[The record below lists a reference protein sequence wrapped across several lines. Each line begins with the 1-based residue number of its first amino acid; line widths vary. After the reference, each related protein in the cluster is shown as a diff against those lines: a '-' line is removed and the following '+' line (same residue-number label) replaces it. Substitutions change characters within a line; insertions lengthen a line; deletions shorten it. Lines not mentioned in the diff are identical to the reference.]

1 MCAACGHRHL
11 ATCVCS
17 CDMMIIEVT
26 HALLAP
32 WAGVTDRVLSTRGAP
47 RAAAGGCVE
56 RDRETRREIAS
67 SAEIIA
73 TWPYAPAGGM
83 ARKTTHERYLGH
95 RRSSQSEELTTRTC
109 IAPARCA
116 ARK

>member
-47 RAAAGGCVE
+47 RAAAGGGVE
-56 RDRETRREIAS
+56 RS
-67 SAEIIA
+67 
-73 TWPYAPAGGM
+73 
-83 ARKTTHERYLGH
+83 
-95 RRSSQSEELTTRTC
+95 
-109 IAPARCA
+109 
-116 ARK
+116 

>member
-47 RAAAGGCVE
+47 RRRRRVCRE
-56 RDRETRREIAS
+56 RSRDPTRDRELSGDHRHVALCSRWWHGSKDNSREVS
-67 SAEIIA
+67 G
-73 TWPYAPAGGM
+73 PP
-83 ARKTTHERYLGH
+83 
-95 RRSSQSEELTTRTC
+95 
-109 IAPARCA
+109 
-116 ARK
+116 